1 LLHLSNLIIWSII
14 GTGISSLAVQLVTIR
29 EFLTQFHGNEITISL
44 VLFSW
49 LLLTGIGSLIAKPF
63 ARSSVTAYTV
73 LISLVA
79 LFPLPQLILIRAMR
93 ETIFIHGTSPGFY
106 SIFLY
111 IVILISFYCL
121 LVGFVL
127 PYALKVLQQR
137 HYPFTSG
144 HLYITDNIGDISGG
158 ILFSFFLVY
167 WVKPFVAIAVTSSLL
182 ILTAMMIQY
191 ATRRYA
197 FLVCTAFAASLF
209 YAFSFNAGFETRTLV
224 KQFGEILRYTE
235 SPYGRIVISREGPQ
249 HTFWESGLPLYS
261 DADIVNSEEKVHYP
275 LSQLERVESVLL
287 VSGGLGETLSE
298 VSKYK
303 PKRIDYV
310 ELDPHLTQVAIEL
323 GFVKQIPGLRVI
335 NGDGRL
341 YVKTTLEKYDAVIVD
356 LPEPDTFQIN
366 RFFTNEFFSLAKRIL
381 TRGGIFS
388 FSLDYSP
395 NYLSDIQRE
404 KLSAIYQTARLH
416 FKHVLILP
424 GERAFFLSSDA
435 ELSPDIPALL
445 ARKSIQTSYV
455 EGFYYGNVTK
465 ERIADLQ
472 SKLDRHAL
480 INADFEPR
488 IMSILFQ
495 EWFMKYGT
503 SPKIFIL
510 VLVALTL
517 VYLIFL
523 RREEY
528 VLFSTGL
535 TTMGMEMLI
544 IFSFQVMYGYV
555 YLKVGAIVTAFLL
568 GLLPGALVGNSQ
580 YGRTLGRLVVSEVT
594 LLCLLL
600 VFFTWSSFFRGE
612 LPSLCFLAYGFLFS
626 FFCGYQF
633 PLAASI
639 IGEKE
644 SPAASCFAADLTG
657 AAVGTLVT
665 GTLLLPLRGLQSAIF
680 FLILVK
686 ISSNIVVLSSKK
698 KGNSP

>member
-1 LLHLSNLIIWSII
+1 LLNLSQLIIWSII
-14 GTGISSLAVQLVTIR
+14 GTGISSITVQLVTIR

-63 ARSSVTAYTV
+63 ARSSVTAYAV
-73 LISLVA
+73 LITLVA
-79 LFPLPQLILIRAMR
+79 LFPLPQLILIRGMR
-93 ETIFIHGTSPGFY
+93 ETVFIHGTSPGFY
-106 SIFLY
+106 DIFLY

-127 PYALKVLQQR
+127 PYALKVLQHK

-158 ILFSFFLVY
+158 ILFSFILVY
-167 WVKPFVAIAVTSSLL
+167 WVTPFVAIAVASSLL
-182 ILTAMMIQY
+182 IVAAMMIQY
-191 ATRRYA
+191 IERRYA
-197 FLVCTAFAASLF
+197 LLVCTAFAASLF
-209 YAFSFNAGFETRTLV
+209 YAFSFNAGFETGTLI
-224 KQFGEILRYTE
+224 KQYGEILRYTE
-235 SPYGRIVISREGPQ
+235 SPYGRIIISKEGPQ

-310 ELDPHLTQVAIEL
+310 ELDPYLTDVATKMGLIR
-323 GFVKQIPGLRVI
+323 QTPGLRVI
-335 NGDGRL
+335 NGDGRF
-341 YVKTTLEKYDAVIVD
+341 YVKTTRERYDAVIVD

-366 RFFTNEFFSLAKRIL
+366 RFFTSEFFSEVKSIL
-381 TRGGIFS
+381 TKGGIFS

-395 NYLSDIQRE
+395 NYLSDIQRK
-404 KLSAIYQTARLH
+404 KLSTIYVTAKHH
-416 FKHVLILP
+416 FEHVLILP
-424 GERAFFLSSDA
+424 GERAYFLCSDRELSSD
-435 ELSPDIPALL
+435 IPARL
-445 ARKSIQTSYV
+445 ALKSIQTSYV
-455 EGFYYGNVTK
+455 EGFYYGNVTQ
-465 ERIADLQ
+465 ERIADLR
-472 SKLDRHAL
+472 SRLDQHAS
-480 INADFEPR
+480 INTDFEPR

-495 EWFMKYGT
+495 EWFMKHGT
-503 SPKIFIL
+503 SPKLFIIIL
-510 VLVALTL
+510 VVLTL
-517 VYLIFL
+517 IYLVFL
-523 RREEY
+523 RKEEY

-544 IFSFQVMYGYV
+544 IFSFQVMYGYI
-555 YLKVGAIVTAFLL
+555 YLKVGAIITAFLL
-568 GLLPGALVGNSQ
+568 GLLPGALVGNTQ
-580 YGRTLGRLVVSEVT
+580 YGRTLGRLVVSEVI

-612 LPSLCFLAYGFLFS
+612 LPSFCFLAYGFLVS

-633 PLAASI
+633 PVVTII

-644 SPAASCFAADLTG
+644 SPAATCLAADLTG
-657 AAVGTLVT
+657 AAVGTLAT
-665 GTLLLPLRGLQSAIF
+665 GTLLIPLWGIQSAIF

-686 ISSNIVVLSSKK
+686 ISSNILVLFSKGKEISS
-698 KGNSP
+698 

>member
-1 LLHLSNLIIWSII
+1 LYLSNFIIWSIV
-14 GTGISSLAVQLVTIR
+14 GTGISSIAVQLVTIR
-29 EFLTQFHGNEITISL
+29 EFLTQFHGNEIIISL

-63 ARSSVTAYTV
+63 ARSSVTAYAV

-79 LFPLPQLILIRAMR
+79 LFPLPQLILIRALR
-93 ETIFIHGTSPGFY
+93 EKIFIHGTSPGFY
-106 SIFLY
+106 DIFLY
-111 IVILISFYCL
+111 IVLLISFYCL

-137 HYPFTSG
+137 HHPFTSG

-182 ILTAMMIQY
+182 ILTAMLIQY
-191 ATRRYA
+191 SEKRYA
-197 FLVCTAFAASLF
+197 LLVCTAFAASLF
-209 YAFSFNAGFETRTLV
+209 YAFSFNSGFETGTLV
-224 KQFGEILRYTE
+224 SQYGKILRYAE
-235 SPYGRIVISREGPQ
+235 SPYGRIVISKEGQQ

-310 ELDPHLTQVAIEL
+310 ELDPDLTKLATEL
-323 GFVKQIPGLRVI
+323 GFIRQTPGLKVI

-341 YVKTTLEKYDAVIVD
+341 YVKTTREKYDAIIVD

-381 TRGGIFS
+381 TKSGIFS

-395 NYLSDIQRE
+395 NYLSDIQRK
-404 KLSAIYQTARLH
+404 KLSTIYQTARLH

-424 GERAFFLSSDA
+424 GERAYFLCSDE

-445 ARKSIQTSYV
+445 ARKSIPTSYV
-455 EGFYYGNVTK
+455 EGFYY
-465 ERIADLQ
+465 
-472 SKLDRHAL
+472 RHAP
-480 INADFEPR
+480 INTDFEPR

-510 VLVALTL
+510 ILAALTL

-544 IFSFQVMYGYV
+544 IFSFQVMYGYI

-568 GLLPGALVGNSQ
+568 GLLPGALVGNSE
-580 YGRTLGRLVVSEVT
+580 YGRTAGRLVVSDVI

-600 VFFTWSSFFRGE
+600 IFFTWSSFFRGE
-612 LPSLCFLAYGFLFS
+612 LPSFYFLAYGFLFS

-633 PLAASI
+633 PLAASV

-665 GTLLLPLRGLQSAIF
+665 GTLLLPLWGLQSAIF

-686 ISSNIVVLSSKK
+686 ISSNILMLFSKG
-698 KGNSP
+698 KGIST